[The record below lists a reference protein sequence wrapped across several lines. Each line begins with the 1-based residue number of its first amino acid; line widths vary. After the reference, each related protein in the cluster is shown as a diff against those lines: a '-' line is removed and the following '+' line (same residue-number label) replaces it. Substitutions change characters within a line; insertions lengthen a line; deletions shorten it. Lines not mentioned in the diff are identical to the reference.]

1 MGGYEVHSLSM
12 LRRVAK
18 ALNARVRVVLEPA
31 AAELASRLAKSSTHH
46 GVRRR
51 LAKSPC
57 PAALA
62 APHRGFAHILRS
74 QS

>member
-18 ALNARVRVVLEPA
+18 AFNARVRVVLEPA
-31 AAELASRLAKSSTHH
+31 AAELASRLAKSSTPH

-51 LAKSPC
+51 LVK
-57 PAALA
+57 
-62 APHRGFAHILRS
+62 
-74 QS
+74 

>member
-31 AAELASRLAKSSTHH
+31 AAELASRFTKSSTPH

-51 LAKSPC
+51 LV
-57 PAALA
+57 
-62 APHRGFAHILRS
+62 R
-74 QS
+74 